1 MNLFNHI
8 RQSYGQNTV
17 KHLRDYENC
26 EKKIQRHRNH
36 LVFSLRCRDL
46 NLTPSS
52 IKLRCP
58 VNTKKAKDIIKR
70 AEKAL
75 IRERIRMVNNKIGS
89 LKAK

>member
-70 AEKAL
+70 AKKKKPYQ
-75 IRERIRMVNNKIGS
+75 REDSRGKQQNR
-89 LKAK
+89 